1 MTLTTDRET
10 AQQRERNGFRRR
22 DRRAFSGRRSTMA
35 PENGGRVVCWSMLIV
50 LGLSLLA
57 TDQLSDLLAQP
68 AQNQALLPAGARP
81 LTIVVESTRG
91 TVRYQRDRRF
101 RRLTRRTRLRQG
113 DLLVVDVAAACQLR
127 FDLSAPPEPVG
138 RDGNTLDQ
146 PPILPVNFQ
155 EAPAVNAGQAI
166 AAIVLRGYTE
176 ITVAE
181 AYAQGGATRTQLDMR
196 QGVIRAGVVRTA
208 VPPSF
213 RIRTPRSV
221 VAVRG
226 TEIREIEA
234 SSDRGDILRM
244 GQVGVSAI
252 NDGVPLTR
260 SVQAEQGSRKE
271 VAPDRRRSRLMRAIE
286 NAVLGSRLVIRRPYK
301 TGLEVDQARRQGHDP
316 LVFSKAEPLKIN
328 GNPRFDAQINAGP
341 GTGDFFGGGARD
353 DGGGIPE

>member
-1 MTLTTDRET
+1 MTLTTEHAAARQCDRSSFPS
-10 AQQRERNGFRRR
+10 RGCDGFSR
-22 DRRAFSGRRSTMA
+22 SRSTMA
-35 PENGGRVVCWSMLIV
+35 SAPGGRVVCWSVLMV

-57 TDQLSDLLAQP
+57 AGQLSDLLAQP
-68 AQNQALLPAGARP
+68 AQNQAVLPAGARP
-81 LTIVVESTRG
+81 LSIVVESTRG
-91 TVRYQRDRRF
+91 TVRYRRDRRF
-101 RRLTRRTRLRQG
+101 RRVTGRTRLRQG
-113 DLLVVDVAAACQLR
+113 DLLVLDVAAVCRLR
-127 FDLSAPPEPVG
+127 FDLSAPPQPVG
-138 RDGNTLDQ
+138 GQRNTQ
-146 PPILPVNFQ
+146 GEPAIVPVNFQ
-155 EAPAVNAGQAI
+155 DAPAVDGGQAI
-166 AAIVLRGYTE
+166 AAVVLRGYTE
-176 ITVAE
+176 ITVAQ
-181 AYAQGGATRTQLDMR
+181 AYEQGGSTRTQLDMR

-244 GQVGVSAI
+244 GQVGVTAI

-286 NAVLGSRLVIRRPYK
+286 DAVLGGRLVIRRPYK
-301 TGLEVDQARRQGHDP
+301 TGLEVDQARREGFDP

-328 GNPRFDAQINAGP
+328 GNPRFNAQINAGP
-341 GTGDFFGGGARD
+341 GIQGFEGGARD
-353 DGGGIPE
+353 DEGGFLE